1 MNFELRQFCSR
12 GALRRETLTYFYIF
26 MTEKY
31 IKTLYIIINTNIYYK
46 ISLKYEVTHNI
57 VIHYNNMTTNNIEN
71 LV

>member
-12 GALRRETLTYFYIF
+12 GALRPETLTYFYIF